1 MNRRELL
8 LGFPALAM
16 AASLPAAAALPPAPD
31 LPLVSD
37 LRADARRVE
46 ARRIPL
52 VVLFSLPNCPY
63 CHEVRRSHLLPL
75 ARDPGRSAGF
85 LLRQVNIGGAEA
97 AIEFDGASTTHAGI
111 AKVRGIRGAPEVVF
125 WDARGRPAA
134 EPLRGMLLPDFY
146 SAYLEEALE
155 TAVRRLRDAA

>member
-1 MNRRELL
+1 MNRRDLL
-8 LGFPALAM
+8 LGLPALALGIR
-16 AASLPAAAALPPAPD
+16 APVALSLEPAPD

-46 ARRIPL
+46 ARRVPI

-75 ARDPGRSAGF
+75 AREPGRSAGF
-85 LLRQVNIGGAEA
+85 LLRQVNIGGSEP
-97 AIEFDGASTTHAGI
+97 AIEFDGVPTTHAGI
-111 AKVRGIRGAPEVVF
+111 AKSRGIRGAPEVVF
-125 WDARGRPAA
+125 WDSRGRPVA

-155 TAVRRLRDAA
+155 TAARRLREAA

>member
-8 LGFPALAM
+8 LGLPALM
-16 AASLPAAAALPPAPD
+16 LAARSPAAAVLPPAPD
-31 LPLVSD
+31 LPLVSE

-46 ARRIPL
+46 STRVPL

-75 ARDPGRSAGF
+75 GRESGRANSL
-85 LLRQVNIGGAEA
+85 LLRQVNIGGAEKA
-97 AIEFDGASTTHAGI
+97 VEFDGASTTHAGI
-111 AKVRGIRGAPEVVF
+111 ARRRGIRGAPEVVF
-125 WDARGRPAA
+125 WDAGGNPLA

-155 TAVRRLRDAA
+155 TAASRLRGPA

>member
-1 MNRRELL
+1 MNRRDLL
-8 LGFPALAM
+8 LGLPALAL
-16 AASLPAAAALPPAPD
+16 AIRTPASAALPPAPD

-46 ARRIPL
+46 TRRIPL

-75 ARDPGRSAGF
+75 AREPGRSASF
-85 LLRQVNIGGAEA
+85 LLRQVNIGGAEQ
-97 AIEFDGASTTHAGI
+97 AIEFDGVSTTHAGI

-125 WDARGRPAA
+125 WDARGRPVAD
-134 EPLRGMLLPDFY
+134 PLRGMLLPDFY

-155 TAVRRLRDAA
+155 AAARRLREAA